1 MLSNLI
7 TLQSAGAEAGGAGM
21 MNIIMIVALIAIFY
35 LFMIRPQQK
44 RQKEI
49 RKFREALGPGSKV
62 LTAGGIHGK
71 IKQVK
76 ETSYVVEIAN
86 GVAITIDKN
95 SVYLLGTEQ
104 PEKPEPGA
112 EVK

>member
-7 TLQSAGAEAGGAGM
+7 TLQSAGAQAGGSGIV
-21 MNIIMIVALIAIFY
+21 NILMIVAPIAIFY

-49 RKFREALGPGSKV
+49 RKFRDGLGVGSKV

-71 IKQVK
+71 IKLVK
-76 ETSYVVEIAN
+76 DLTFVVEIAN

-95 SVYLLGTEQ
+95 SVYPLGTE
-104 PEKPEPGA
+104 EADKVAPGA
-112 EVK
+112 DKQ

>member
-7 TLQSAGAEAGGAGM
+7 TLQSAGAEAGGAGVV
-21 MNIIMIVALIAIFY
+21 NIIMIVALVAIFY

-49 RKFREALGPGSKV
+49 RKFREALGVGSKV
-62 LTAGGIHGK
+62 MTAGGIHGK
-71 IKQVK
+71 IKAVK
-76 ETSYVVEIAN
+76 DNVFVVEIAN

-95 SVYLLGTEQ
+95 SVYPLGTEQ
-104 PEKPEPGA
+104 AEKPEPGA
-112 EVK
+112 KA